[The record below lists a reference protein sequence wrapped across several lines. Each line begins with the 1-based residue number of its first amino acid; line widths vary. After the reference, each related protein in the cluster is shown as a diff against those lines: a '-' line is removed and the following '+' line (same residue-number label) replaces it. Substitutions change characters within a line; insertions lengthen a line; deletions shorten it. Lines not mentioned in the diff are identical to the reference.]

1 MKKILLTFCVFV
13 STSLVPNMALAQSGD
28 PNPIDFGPKEPLSIV
43 SETGT
48 HVFSVEI
55 ADSREEQIHGYMFKE
70 SLPADEGMLFEF
82 ENPGIQTIWMKN
94 TPIPLDVIFVRSNGK
109 ILKIEHSHKPY
120 TLRSA
125 SSEGVVAAV
134 LEIAGGRSKELGIIP
149 GDVVA
154 HAFFDTASLAT
165 GKKN

>member
-1 MKKILLTFCVFV
+1 MKTLFLTTCLIFAPLAAF
-13 STSLVPNMALAQSGD
+13 AQSGD
-28 PNPIDFGPKEPLSIV
+28 PNPVDFGPKELLTIS
-43 SETGT
+43 SETGR
-48 HVFSVEI
+48 HVFNVEI

-70 SLPADEGMLFEF
+70 SLQGDDGMLFEF
-82 ENPGIQTIWMKN
+82 SEPGVQTIWMKN

-134 LEIAGGRSKELGIIP
+134 LEVAGGRAKALGILP
-149 GDVVA
+149 GDVIE
-154 HAFFDTASLAT
+154 HEFFGTAEKSQ
-165 GKKN
+165 

>member
-1 MKKILLTFCVFV
+1 MKKIILTSCLIFAPF
-13 STSLVPNMALAQSGD
+13 AAFAQSGD
-28 PNPIDFGPKEPLSIV
+28 PNPIDFGPKEALSIK

-48 HVFSVEI
+48 HTFSVEV
-55 ADSREEQIHGYMFKE
+55 ADTREEQIHGYMFKE
-70 SLPADEGMLFEF
+70 SLPPDEGMLFEF
-82 ENPGIQTIWMKN
+82 ATPGIQTIWMKN

-134 LEIAGGRSKELGIIP
+134 VELIGGRTKELGIMP
-149 GDVVA
+149 GDLVE
-154 HAFFDTASLAT
+154 HEFFGTA
-165 GKKN
+165 KKSP